1 MWDRLFGELLVLAIV
16 TPVIAAPATVFLLSL
31 FRRSVVRGMRRTAP
45 APLAA
50 GTTSSGA
57 PIAPAVPSAPQPVH
71 RVTLAEARKRSTRA
85 ALVYLAAG
93 VAFSLVFTE
102 AMIIQFQRATPL
114 LVWFIASLV
123 VMPILLALWVVL
135 PAGRMRTIATVVWGV
150 FVAGALTV
158 LCALNPDIWRGLVD
172 MWTDNNVVATLLIV
186 AFMHRRIRAAGPLV
200 LLLSAAAV
208 IGGSVLLDAIEF
220 SPTMF
225 VVAAKAAEVFGSVL
239 GTWVLLTVLG
249 AVAGVVI
256 AVPVLLLLGHA
267 HTRKRMSDQSLA
279 VGTVF
284 VWFSLAYAVWL
295 APEGPAWLLTGV
307 IAFAV
312 YQLVTAVGFWA
323 IRHAPHRART
333 DLLLLRPFSLGVRSE
348 HLFDHLGKVW
358 LRIGAVHMIAGPD
371 LVRSTVSPP
380 EFLSFL
386 GRRLPRRFI
395 HDERSLAGHLAA
407 MDLASDPDGRY
418 RVSQLFCG
426 DDVWRQ
432 AMSALAALGTPVL
445 MDLRG
450 FTRANQGCT
459 YEIEHLVRNVPLG
472 RIVFAVDSTTER
484 PYLEHVEERIWQYLP
499 SDSPNLAFG
508 GFGTQ
513 IVYVD
518 GSVAGRER
526 LLHALLECTT

>member
-1 MWDRLFGELLVLAIV
+1 MWDRLFGELVLLAIV
-16 TPVIAAPATVFLLSL
+16 TPVIAAPATVFLLIL
-31 FRRSVVRGMRRTAP
+31 FRRSVVRGMRRTVAASP
-45 APLAA
+45 AGAVP
-50 GTTSSGA
+50 SGA
-57 PIAPAVPSAPQPVH
+57 PIAPAVPTAPQPAS
-71 RVTLAEARKRSTRA
+71 RVTLAEARTRTSRA

-93 VAFSLVFTE
+93 AAFSLVFTE
-102 AMIIQFQRATPL
+102 AMLIQFQRATPL
-114 LVWFIASLV
+114 LVWFTASLV

-150 FVAGALTV
+150 FVAGALIV
-158 LCALNPDIWRGLVD
+158 LCALNPDIWRGIVD
-172 MWTDNNVVATLLIV
+172 IWTDNNAVATLLIV

-208 IGGSVLLDAIEF
+208 IGGSLLLDAVEF
-220 SPTMF
+220 SPAMF
-225 VVAAKAAEVFGSVL
+225 VVAAKIAGVFGSVRSS
-239 GTWVLLTVLG
+239 WVLLTVFG

-256 AVPVLLLLGHA
+256 AVPVLLVLGHA
-267 HTRKRMSDQSLA
+267 YTRKHLSDQSLT

-284 VWFSLAYAVWL
+284 LWFSLAYAVQL

-312 YQLVTAVGFWA
+312 YQLVTTVGFWA
-323 IRHAPHRART
+323 MRRSSHAART

-348 HLFDHLGKVW
+348 RLFDHLGKVW
-358 LRIGAVHMIAGPD
+358 LRVGCVHMIAGPD

-380 EFLSFL
+380 ELLSFL

-395 HDERSLAGHLAA
+395 HDERSLAEHLNAI
-407 MDLASDPDGRY
+407 DLAPDPDGRY
-418 RVSQLFCG
+418 RINQLFCG
-426 DDVWRQ
+426 DDVWQQ

-499 SDSPNLAFG
+499 SGSPNLAYG
-508 GFGTQ
+508 GFGTRL
-513 IVYVD
+513 VYVD
-518 GSVAGRER
+518 GSAAGRER
-526 LLHALLECTT
+526 LLRALLECTT